1 VSIEFSLQEGILI
14 DRKWLYEQ
22 GFGRS
27 SVDFFIRSG
36 KLVAVVNGIYRK
48 PGPPLKWQN
57 IVYSLSKLDYK
68 VHVGHNTAL
77 QYHGYQH
84 FLPLGNQNHLSIYS
98 NRKLP
103 KWLNVIE
110 SDYDFIQ
117 VHNNP
122 FEDSFTEGLEKI
134 PFGNWD
140 WPIFYS
146 NQERAFLEYLS
157 TVTTEEE
164 IQKAKLMF
172 EGAGGLRPKLLQTLL
187 EECTQIKAK
196 RLFLWLAKRQNHQWY
211 HHIDISQINLGSGKR
226 QIIKNGFFDKDFMF
240 TVPKEENSGPTESL
254 F

>member
-1 VSIEFSLQEGILI
+1 VPIDFSLQEGILI
-14 DRKWLYEQ
+14 DRNWLSEQ

-27 SVDFFIRSG
+27 SVDYFLRSG
-36 KLVAVVNGIYRK
+36 KLVAVVRGIYRK

-57 IVYSLSKLDYK
+57 IVYSLSQLGYS
-68 VHVGHNTAL
+68 VHVGHDTAL

-84 FLPLGNQNHLSIYS
+84 FLQLGSQNQLSIYCK
-98 NRKLP
+98 RKLP
-103 KWLNVIE
+103 KWLNGINT
-110 SDYDFIQ
+110 DFDFNQ

-122 FEDSFTEGLEKI
+122 FEESFTAGLEEI

-146 NQERAFLEYLS
+146 IQERAFLEYLS

-164 IQKAKLMF
+164 IGKAVLMF
-172 EGAGGLRPKLLQTLL
+172 EGTGGFRPKLIQTLL

-196 RLFLWLAKRQNHQWY
+196 RLFLWMAKRQNHQWY

-226 QIIKNGFFDKDFMF
+226 QIIKNGILNKDFMI
-240 TVPKEENSGPTESL
+240 TVPKEENSGQTESL